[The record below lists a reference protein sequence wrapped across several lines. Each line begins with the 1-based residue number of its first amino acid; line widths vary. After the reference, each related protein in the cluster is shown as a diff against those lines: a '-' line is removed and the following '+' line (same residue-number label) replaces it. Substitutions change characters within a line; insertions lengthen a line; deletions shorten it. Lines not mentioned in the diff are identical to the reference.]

1 MSDRIESIIDALR
14 KKLLD
19 AAVRGELVDQD
30 NREEPASALLERIA
44 AERTR
49 LIREKKIK
57 KPKSGSRIERR
68 DGHFYESVDGSTPVC
83 IDDELPFEIPD
94 SWEWVRLENVCAY
107 VQRGKSPK
115 YSDISEIPV
124 ISQKC
129 IQWSGFS
136 IEKARFIDPESL
148 SSYDKERFLEDG
160 DLLLNSTGTGTIGRI
175 AIYSLDLNP
184 YDVAV
189 ADGHVTVIR
198 LHKNFASNKFI
209 CDFFACPW
217 VQSQVEKRA
226 DGSTNQIEFS
236 LSKVKEALIP
246 LPPLQEQHRIVDAL
260 ERQLKQL
267 DTLRESHRRMRRILH
282 ETPTSLRQRLLQAA
296 IEGKLVAQDPK
307 EEPASALLERI
318 AKERAALPGKCKAAP
333 QSRIERRPDGI
344 FELFPDGS
352 EKNISDEIPFDIPKS
367 WEWVRLS
374 SLGTIVGGGTPSTS
388 DASLWDG
395 DVPWITPADMK
406 ELKGKYVSHGS
417 RYISP
422 EGVQKSSTK
431 ELPAGSV
438 VFSSRAPIGYVA
450 IAKNTIYTNQGF
462 KSVVFTHSGMSDYV
476 YYSLI
481 GLTDSIIQRASGTTF
496 AEISGREF
504 GKTLIPLPPLQEQ
517 HRLVQRL
524 EELLPL
530 VSQA

>member
-1 MSDRIESIIDALR
+1 MSDRIEAIIDALR
-14 KKLLD
+14 QKLLD
-19 AAVRGELVDQD
+19 SAVRGELVDQND
-30 NREEPASALLERIA
+30 EEEPASVLLERIA
-44 AERTR
+44 AERSR

-57 KPKSGSRIERR
+57 KPKSSSRIERR

-94 SWEWVRLENVCAY
+94 SWEWVRGRDIFLPIENRVPDQNFTYIDIDAINNKEHIIENPKELSFKSAPSRARRVIRKNDVLFSLVRPYLENIALVT
-107 VQRGKSPK
+107 
-115 YSDISEIPV
+115 
-124 ISQKC
+124 
-129 IQWSGFS
+129 
-136 IEKARFIDPESL
+136 
-148 SSYDKERFLEDG
+148 EDG
-160 DLLLNSTGTGTIGRI
+160 DNLIASTGFFVARSAQGIDYRYTFYLLTSPYVVQGLNTYMKGDNSPSIHGT
-175 AIYSLDLNP
+175 
-184 YDVAV
+184 
-189 ADGHVTVIR
+189 HVENY
-198 LHKNFASNKFI
+198 LY
-209 CDFFACPW
+209 
-217 VQSQVEKRA
+217 
-226 DGSTNQIEFS
+226 
-236 LSKVKEALIP
+236 P
-246 LPPLQEQHRIVDAL
+246 LPPATEQHRIVEAL

-267 DTLRESHRRMRRILH
+267 DILRESHRRMRRILH
-282 ETPTSLRQRLLQAA
+282 ETPTSLRQQLLQAA

>member
-1 MSDRIESIIDALR
+1 MSDRIEAIIDALR

-44 AERTR
+44 AERSR

-57 KPKSGSRIERR
+57 KPKSSSRIERR

-94 SWEWVRLENVCAY
+94 SWEWVRGRDIFLPIENRVPDQNFTYIDIDAINNKEHIIENPKELSFKSAPSRARRVIRKNDVLFSLVRPYLENIALVT
-107 VQRGKSPK
+107 
-115 YSDISEIPV
+115 
-124 ISQKC
+124 
-129 IQWSGFS
+129 
-136 IEKARFIDPESL
+136 
-148 SSYDKERFLEDG
+148 EDG
-160 DLLLNSTGTGTIGRI
+160 DNLIASTGFFVARSAQGIDYRYTFYLLTSPYVVQGLNTYMKGDNSPSIHGT
-175 AIYSLDLNP
+175 
-184 YDVAV
+184 
-189 ADGHVTVIR
+189 HVENY
-198 LHKNFASNKFI
+198 LY
-209 CDFFACPW
+209 
-217 VQSQVEKRA
+217 
-226 DGSTNQIEFS
+226 
-236 LSKVKEALIP
+236 P
-246 LPPLQEQHRIVDAL
+246 LPPATEQHRIVDAL

-267 DTLRESHRRMRRILH
+267 DILRESHRRMRRILH
-282 ETPTSLRQRLLQAA
+282 ETPTSLRQQLLQAS

-318 AKERAALPGKCKAAP
+318 AKERTALPGKRKAAP
-333 QSRIERRPDGI
+333 SSRIERRPNGI

-352 EKNISDEIPFDIPKS
+352 EKDISDEIPFDIPER

-481 GLTDSIIQRASGTTF
+481 GLTDSIKQRASGTTF

-504 GKTLIPLPPLQEQ
+504 GKTLISLPPLQEQ
-517 HRLVQRL
+517 QRIVQRL
-524 EELLPL
+524 EELLSL